1 MRRTEILR
9 RDSRSQRRRPPKR
22 TRSASSRSPRR
33 SAAASTRSPT
43 EGIQCTLPNAKS
55 GVYGGVRNFWM
66 LTKGPKKGEAAKFI
80 NWVESGNKTVQSI
93 ITSEWIS
100 LK

>member
-1 MRRTEILR
+1 
-9 RDSRSQRRRPPKR
+9 
-22 TRSASSRSPRR
+22 
-33 SAAASTRSPT
+33 
-43 EGIQCTLPNAKS
+43 
-55 GVYGGVRNFWM
+55 M

-80 NWVESGNKTVQSI
+80 NWVESGNKTVKSI